1 MNTEKKIQFQNQME
15 DTPKTARLPKTQE
28 LKLHSE
34 DESYVENALKR
45 IGPALDKICQDN
57 HWHIDALK
65 DRFDVRYYPAAH
77 TFSRLINGDTKRKMT
92 AEQLIELR
100 RVSGISIDKLAD
112 GCDPYE
118 FEQMSDARLIELTE
132 QISAELAR
140 RIRQR

>member
-1 MNTEKKIQFQNQME
+1 ME
-15 DTPKTARLPKTQE
+15 TKNNLKNITPDYLVTARLPKTQE
-28 LKLHSE
+28 IKLHSE
-34 DESYVENALKR
+34 DGEYVDKAMKR
-45 IGPALDKICQDN
+45 IGPALDKICQEN

-77 TFSRLINGDTKRKMT
+77 TYSRLINGDAKRKMT

-118 FEQMSDARLIELTE
+118 FEQMSDARLVGMME